1 MTDARIKEVELEHGG
16 LKLVDPDDQL
26 GDGDCTRWIRSPKP
40 IPLEVWR

>member
-1 MTDARIKEVELEHGG
+1 MTDARIKEIDLDGGG

-26 GDGDCTRWIRSPKP
+26 EGDCTRWIRSPKP